1 MAAFAL
7 FAASAPPPPPQ
18 PTQRTRSRAAGV
30 AVAGAL
36 VGAAA
41 VCGAAGAAVPRP
53 ATAPVLGVAR
63 KPTQSYWSEMWD
75 SNRLGFHNSDVHN
88 ALVKYRAPFL
98 GDAPGRVL
106 VPLCGKTVDLAWLA
120 AQPGVT
126 GVTGVEFVKKAVDD
140 YAKEHPQ
147 ALLRKAPSPAG
158 RLFKHVLSNGV
169 LTLLCGDI
177 FSLPK
182 TPAYE
187 RVWDR
192 AALVALDPAQ
202 RQAYVATICQALSPK
217 GKILLQTLTR
227 AAGPAES
234 RAAGPPFSVSEAD
247 VAALYGAAFEVRKL
261 EEVDALKS
269 SPKFAAEGLTK
280 VTASTYLLTKK

>member
-36 VGAAA
+36 VGVAA

-63 KPTQSYWSEMWD
+63 KPTYSYWSEMWD

-202 RQAYVATICQALSPK
+202 REAYVATICQALSPK
-217 GKILLQTLTR
+217 GKILLQVLTR
-227 AAGPAES
+227 LAGPAES
-234 RAAGPPFSVSEAD
+234 LTAGPPFSVSEAD
-247 VAALYGAAFEVRKL
+247 VAALYGAAFDVRKL

-269 SPKFAAEGLTK
+269 SPKLAAEGLTK

>member
-1 MAAFAL
+1 MASFAL
-7 FAASAPPPPPQ
+7 FAASAPPPPP
-18 PTQRTRSRAAGV
+18 PSQRPRSHAAGV

-41 VCGAAGAAVPRP
+41 VCCVKCSVPRP
-53 ATAPVLGVAR
+53 APALVLGVAH
-63 KPTQSYWSEMWD
+63 KPTESYWSDMWE
-75 SNRLGFHNSDVHN
+75 SNKLGFHNSEVHN
-88 ALVKYRAPFL
+88 ALEKYCAPFL

-202 RQAYVATICQALSPK
+202 REAYVATICQALSPK
-217 GKILLQTLTR
+217 GKILLQVLTR
-227 AAGPAES
+227 LAGPAES
-234 RAAGPPFSVSEAD
+234 LTAGPPFSVSEAD
-247 VAALYGAAFEVRKL
+247 VAALYGAAFDVRKL

-269 SPKFAAEGLTK
+269 SPKLAAEGLTK